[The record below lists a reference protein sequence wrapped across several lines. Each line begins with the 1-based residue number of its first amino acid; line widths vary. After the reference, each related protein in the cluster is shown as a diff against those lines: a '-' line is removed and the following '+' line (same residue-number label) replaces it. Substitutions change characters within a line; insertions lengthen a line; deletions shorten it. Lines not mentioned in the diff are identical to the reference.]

1 MAKPLYSD
9 TTLAVSHL
17 VHAIECGAL
26 ALPEL
31 QRPYVWPAAKARDLF
46 DSMYKGFPVGNLLFW
61 KTGAEPGARRIGTD
75 AKHTAVPQHLI
86 VDGQQRL
93 TSLYA
98 VITASHVL
106 ANDFTHRRIRIAFRP
121 TDATFAV
128 TDAAVEKD
136 PEYLSD
142 ISTLWEPGNRKRA
155 VRGFLER
162 LSLKRDLDE
171 AEKDR
176 LDTALDDLYNL
187 ESYPFKIV
195 ELAESIEEE
204 EVAEIFVRINSNG
217 VTLNQADF
225 ILTLLSVYWE
235 EGRCALEDFCRESR
249 SPSSGGPSPFNW
261 HIQPDPAQLLRVTA
275 VLALRRAVLK
285 QVYAVLRGRDA
296 DSGRSSADVREE
308 QFGRLQAA
316 QKHVLDLTHWHE
328 FLQCLERAGFRGS
341 KMISSEN
348 AVIYSYA
355 LWLVGRVDYQVS
367 LDRLRETIARWFFM
381 AHTTSRYSGSFETRV
396 EQDLGRLGSVAA
408 GDAEAYLATLNKV
421 IDDTLTQD
429 YWSITLPN
437 ALDTAAAK
445 SPALMAY
452 IAALNILDADAL
464 LSTGKVRARLDP
476 AVIVKKG
483 IERHHLFPK
492 NHLKNRGI
500 PETQRINQIANMA
513 LVEWSD
519 NIAISDKAPTDYWH
533 EQVAAKRL
541 SADRIA
547 RQGYWHALPTNWE
560 RMEYDDFL
568 AARRSLIATVVRD
581 AFVELGDSDYR
592 PPTPSGPPT
601 LPAAR
606 QAVPWIRLTDL
617 LEQGLLAPGTR
628 LTPKPTG
635 VEAEGT
641 LSVDGCIVVEGGS
654 YDSPSPAAAAV
665 GWKVNGWTFWLAHLP
680 AGPVLIDDLRT
691 EYRRIAAHSEP
702 AGEGTSQ

>member
-17 VHAIECGAL
+17 VHAIERGSL

-31 QRPYVWPAAKARDLF
+31 QRPYVWPASKARDLF

-61 KTGAEPGARRIGTD
+61 KTGAEPGARRIGAATEH
-75 AKHTAVPQHLI
+75 AAVPQHLI

-98 VITASHVL
+98 VLTASPVL
-106 ANDFTHRRIRIAFRP
+106 ANDFTFRRIRIAFRP
-121 TDATFAV
+121 GDATFAV

-142 ISTLWEPGNRKRA
+142 ISALWEPGNRKRT
-155 VRGFLER
+155 VRGFLKR
-162 LSLKRDLDE
+162 LSLKRELDE

-187 ESYPFKIV
+187 ENYPFKVV
-195 ELAESIEEE
+195 ELVESIEEE

-235 EGRCALEDFCRESR
+235 EGRCALEDFCREAR
-249 SPSSGGPSPFNW
+249 RPSSSAPSPFNW

-296 DSGRSSADVREE
+296 ESGRSTAAVREE
-308 QFGRLQAA
+308 QFGRLRSA
-316 QKHVLDLTHWHE
+316 QKHVLDLTNWHE

-341 KMISSEN
+341 KMISSAN
-348 AVIYSYA
+348 AVIYCYA
-355 LWLVGRVDYQVS
+355 LWLIGRVDYQVP

-381 AHTTSRYSGSFETRV
+381 AHTTSRYSGSFETQV
-396 EQDLGRLGSVAA
+396 EQDLARLGSIPA
-408 GDAEAYLATLNKV
+408 GDAEAYLAALNKV

-429 YWSITLPN
+429 YWDITLPN
-437 ALDTAAAK
+437 ALDTAASK

-476 AVIVKKG
+476 AVIAKKS
-483 IERHHLFPK
+483 IERHHLFPR
-492 NHLKNRGI
+492 NYLKRTGV
-500 PETQRINQIANMA
+500 EDVQRINQIANMA
-513 LVEWSD
+513 LVEWHD
-519 NIAISDKAPTDYWH
+519 NIAISDKPPAEYWAD
-533 EQVAAKRL
+533 QVAAKRL
-541 SADRIA
+541 PHDRLT
-547 RQGYWHALPTNWE
+547 RQRHWHALPADWE
-560 RMEYDDFL
+560 HMAYEAFL
-568 AARRSLIATVVRD
+568 AARRSLIAAVVRD
-581 AFVELGDSDYR
+581 AFRELGDTDYR
-592 PPTPSGPPT
+592 APTPSAPPVF
-601 LPAAR
+601 PAAR
-606 QAVPWIRLTDL
+606 QPVPWTGLAHL
-617 LEQGLLAPGTR
+617 MEHGLLVAGTR
-628 LTPKPTG
+628 LTPKPEG

-641 LSVDGCIVVEGGS
+641 LDADGGIVIEGVA
-654 YDSPSPAAAAV
+654 YDSPSGAARAV
-665 GWKVNGWTFWLAHLP
+665 GWRVNGWTFWHAHRP
-680 AGPVLIDDLRT
+680 DGVVLIDDLRA
-691 EYRRIAAHSEP
+691 EYRRATAESACAEQEVP
-702 AGEGTSQ
+702 R